1 MKADGWLY
9 LLGDERL
16 DRQAYRLLFEQR
28 LDWQVGAESDL
39 TPTRIWS
46 VLRQR
51 PPVAVLLAARYSSRA
66 LDALELIRRVSQR
79 TRMLV
84 ICESAEHAALERWA
98 GCPMHGLVPR
108 DEPPELLART
118 LRRVA
123 TGECCFSP
131 RIARALE
138 AARRR
143 CNMLPKLS
151 RRERELLPL
160 LASGMTLREA
170 AEKMTVSYKTADSYR
185 TSLLRKVGVR
195 DRVAL
200 TRWAIRERIIDP

>member
-1 MKADGWLY
+1 MKSGSWLY
-9 LLGDERL
+9 LLADEPL
-16 DRQAYRLLFEQR
+16 DRQSYRLLIQQQLEWNVR
-28 LDWQVGAESDL
+28 HESDL

-51 PPVAVLLAARYSSRA
+51 PLLAVLVACRYSSRA
-66 LDALELIRRVSQR
+66 ADALELIRRVSLR
-79 TRMLV
+79 TRTLV
-84 ICESAEHAALERWA
+84 VCDASDQTALERWA
-98 GCPMHGLVPR
+98 CCPMHGLVPR
-108 DEPPELLART
+108 SEPVEALGRALEHLA
-118 LRRVA
+118 A
-123 TGECCFSP
+123 GENSFSP
-131 RIARALE
+131 RVARVLE

-143 CNMLPKLS
+143 GEVLPKLS

-170 AEKMTVSYKTADSYR
+170 AERMTVSYKTADSYR
-185 TSLLRKVGVR
+185 TSLLRKIGVR

>member
-1 MKADGWLY
+1 MNVERWLY
-9 LLGDERL
+9 LLADERL
-16 DRQAYRLLFEQR
+16 DRQAYRLLLEQQLNWR
-28 LDWQVGAESDL
+28 VAEDSDL

-51 PPVAVLLAARYSSRA
+51 PPVAVLVASRYSPRA
-66 LDALELIRRVSQR
+66 QDALELIQRICRR
-79 TRMLV
+79 TRTLV
-84 ICESAEHAALERWA
+84 VCEAADRAAVERWA
-98 GCPMHGLVPR
+98 SCPLDGLVPR
-108 DEPPELLART
+108 DEPPEAL
-118 LRRVA
+118 
-123 TGECCFSP
+123 
-131 RIARALE
+131 ARALARVVAGKRCISPRVAKALE
-138 AARRR
+138 LARRR
-143 CNMLPKLS
+143 CDVMPKLS

-170 AEKMTVSYKTADSYR
+170 AERMTVSYKTADSYR